1 MCKKAGI
8 LLTLCAFIISGCA
21 TPIPRDAFL
30 LSPTSLE
37 DKQNQTRLYET
48 EDEVALLSAG
58 IAVLQDMGYSVVETE
73 KDVGLITA
81 SKKVDAS
88 DTAQKATKW
97 TVAVLVALLTG
108 GDVML
113 METDKE
119 QRINV
124 SLVTNRSKIN
134 KGYMARVTFQRFI
147 WDTADRLVLAETI
160 NIPDIY
166 EDFFG
171 KLSKSVFLEA
181 NKI

>member
-8 LLTLCAFIISGCA
+8 LLTICAFIISGCA
-21 TPIPRDAFL
+21 PTIPRDAFL

-37 DKQNQTRLYET
+37 DKQNQTRLYEI

-88 DTAQKATKW
+88 DTAQKATKVA
-97 TVAVLVALLTG
+97 VAVLAAVLAG
-108 GDVML
+108 EVML

-124 SLVTNRSKIN
+124 SLVTNRSKN
-134 KGYMARVTFQRFI
+134 TKGYLARVTFQRFI

>member
-1 MCKKAGI
+1 MCKRAGI
-8 LLTLCAFIISGCA
+8 LLTICAFIISGCA
-21 TPIPRDAFL
+21 PTIPRDAFL

-37 DKQNQTRLYET
+37 DKQTQTRLYET

-81 SKKVDAS
+81 SKNVDAS
-88 DTAQKATKW
+88 DTAQKVT
-97 TVAVLVALLTG
+97 TVAVAVAVALLG
-108 GDVML
+108 GGVMS

-124 SLVTNRSKIN
+124 SLVTNRSKNN
-134 KGYMARVTFQRFI
+134 KGYLARVTFQRFI
-147 WDTADRLVLAETI
+147 WDTADRLTRAETI
-160 NIPDIY
+160 RIPDIY
-166 EDFFG
+166 EDFFE

-181 NKI
+181 YKI